1 MITCLDKNPRNQ
13 SGALCWFLWTK
24 VLKPLSSPQRF
35 PSSVSSLKPVKL
47 AVVGNPGFVTLGVR
61 VELPGRVTVRGPTA
75 KKLMKM
81 VPKTKMTTRKMRKVA
96 LA

>member
-1 MITCLDKNPRNQ
+1 MKARP
-13 SGALCWFLWTK
+13 
-24 VLKPLSSPQRF
+24 SPHRF

-47 AVVGNPGFVTLGVR
+47 AVVGNAGPVRLGVGL
-61 VELPGRVTVRGPTA
+61 ELLGRVMVWGPTA

-81 VPKTKMTTRKMRKVA
+81 VPKTTMTTRKMRKVA